1 MVWPAPIG
9 RGRASPL
16 PPPEGPV
23 LAVAD
28 GEGLLRAL
36 ERAGPGTT
44 ILLADG
50 IDRMPRYSDETPD
63 DRRDPIDLAP
73 ASRDELPHVRVED
86 ADEEVEVTQAISF
99 PTGIRA
105 GQRRS
110 GHALVRAQL
119 LHHAL
124 DGPAAL
130 VQAHR
135 HPLRGVHPEEAPASC
150 GSASM

>member
-1 MVWPAPIG
+1 M
-9 RGRASPL
+9 
-16 PPPEGPV
+16 
-23 LAVAD
+23 
-28 GEGLLRAL
+28 LRAL

-50 IDRMPRYSDETPD
+50 IDRMPRYGDETPD

-73 ASRDELPHVRVED
+73 AIRDELPHVRVE
-86 ADEEVEVTQAISF
+86 EVEVTQAIGF
-99 PTGIRA
+99 PACIRA

-110 GHALVRAQL
+110 GHALVRAQY

-130 VQAHR
+130 FQAHR